1 MNKLE
6 HRGEL
11 LHRLSSEST
20 RLKSRFEEKLV
31 SEQSAADSL
40 LRLRRALEEAEKNIG
55 VLRQTNE
62 DLVSYPSITTHTA
75 VAEFMYL
82 MLRHCVCRKLISGVS
97 FRPVSSAKRV

>member
-1 MNKLE
+1 MRDQLEQQLHETVNKLE

-62 DLVSYPSITTHTA
+62 DLVSYPSITTHTHLLENSH
-75 VAEFMYL
+75 V
-82 MLRHCVCRKLISGVS
+82 
-97 FRPVSSAKRV
+97 